1 MSMYII
7 FIALNA
13 EPIMCEVTVIII
25 KWKKLWKKK
34 KNNNCATKKK
44 IIIIYKIEYN
54 IKSNKRFK

>member
-25 KWKKLWKKK
+25 KWKRLWKKK
-34 KNNNCATKKK
+34 KK
-44 IIIIYKIEYN
+44 IILAQQRKKLLLYTK
-54 IKSNKRFK
+54 